1 MTVSALPGRAD
12 ITIGFAH
19 VAYRM
24 QDAFAARK
32 TGLRSFEVRSLED
45 LEARIGEADVLV
57 VSGLWRNHLLERAPR
72 LRFVQSLSAGT
83 DQYDRALFQAQ
94 GVRLASGQ
102 GVNERA
108 VAEHAMGLILALTRQ
123 IHLARDNQARR
134 HWRPMLGDRAIRED
148 ELGGKTLAIVGFG
161 RIGQRLAGLARAFGM
176 RIIGV
181 RRSAGDMPGVA
192 DQVLPHERL
201 SEALAQADIVALTC
215 PLTPQTEGL
224 INAAALR
231 AMKPGAILIN
241 VARGKVVDET
251 ALLAA
256 LASGT
261 LSAAGLD
268 CFHEEPLPDTSPF
281 WSLPNVLITPHS
293 AGETRRYEDNVTDIL
308 LENLDRLWRG
318 EAGLVNGM
326 V

>member
-1 MTVSALPGRAD
+1 M
-12 ITIGFAH
+12 
-19 VAYRM
+19 
-24 QDAFAARK
+24 
-32 TGLRSFEVRSLED
+32 RSLEE
-45 LEARIGEADVLV
+45 LEARIAEADVLV
-57 VSGLWRNHLLERAPR
+57 VSGLWRNHLLDRAPR

-181 RRSAGDMPGVA
+181 APHRRRDARAWPIRSSRRSACRKPWRRPTSSPSPA
-192 DQVLPHERL
+192 PSRPRPKA
-201 SEALAQADIVALTC
+201 SS
-215 PLTPQTEGL
+215 TPP
-224 INAAALR
+224 R
-231 AMKPGAILIN
+231 SRP
-241 VARGKVVDET
+241 
-251 ALLAA
+251 
-256 LASGT
+256 
-261 LSAAGLD
+261 
-268 CFHEEPLPDTSPF
+268 
-281 WSLPNVLITPHS
+281 
-293 AGETRRYEDNVTDIL
+293 
-308 LENLDRLWRG
+308 
-318 EAGLVNGM
+318 
-326 V
+326 